1 MSGVSDRHS
10 PFEGP
15 RATAKLFAHGG
26 SQAVRL
32 PKTFRFEGDAMTM
45 RRNGKA
51 VILEPI
57 EHAAP
62 RTPTEWAAFGAR
74 IDNNGGA
81 DFPDRDQLPM
91 QKRDLTW

>member
-1 MSGVSDRHS
+1 MSGVSDRYT

-15 RATAKLFAHGG
+15 RMTAKLFAHGG

-32 PKTFRFEGDAMTM
+32 PKAFRFEGDEVTV
-45 RRNGKA
+45 RRDGKA

-62 RTPTEWAAFGAR
+62 RTPAEWAIFWAKIDAF
-74 IDNNGGA
+74 GGA
-81 DFPDRDQLPM
+81 DFPDRDQPPM
-91 QKRDLTW
+91 QERDLHW